1 MSFSASS
8 LAWKLNLK
16 PSSAKFVLLCLAN
29 RACNKGNSCPSVN
42 TIAKDTGLD
51 RKTIMSAISI
61 LESDNLLYVD
71 RSSGSANKYKIDLNQ
86 LTILVKHTSTDIGI
100 STSTDNGIG
109 DANNQY
115 QKRDL
120 TSTKNGTDQ
129 YQKRDTNLSITSKE
143 SYTDKKPSRK
153 VGLPSDFIITDEFR
167 NWCAENGHSSP
178 EKHFDNFVLQAE
190 ARGYKYVNWM
200 SALKR
205 ATKDN
210 WAKVEKQNTHQR
222 AGAYLP

>member
-1 MSFSASS
+1 MSFSASA

-29 RACNKGNSCPSVN
+29 RACNKGNSWPSVN

-51 RKTIMSAISI
+51 RKTIMGAIAI
-61 LESDNLLYVD
+61 LESDNLLEVD
-71 RSSGSANKYKIDLNQ
+71 RSSGSSNKYKIDLEQ
-86 LTILVKHTSTDIGI
+86 LSILVKHTSPYIGI
-100 STSTDNGIG
+100 STSPNNGIG
-109 DANNQY
+109 IRDNQS

-120 TSTKNGTDQ
+120 TSTNSGTDQ
-129 YQKRDTNLSITSKE
+129 SQKRDTNISITNKE
-143 SYTDKKPSRK
+143 SYIDKKPNRK
-153 VGLPSDFIITDEFR
+153 VSLPSDFVINDEYR
-167 NWCAENGHSSP
+167 NWCAANGHSSP
-178 EKHFDNFVLQAE
+178 EKHFDNFILQAE

-210 WAKVEKQNTHQR
+210 WAKVEKQNNHQR

>member
-8 LAWKLNLK
+8 LAWRLNLK

-29 RACNKGNSCPSVN
+29 RSCNKGNSWPSVN

-51 RKTIMSAISI
+51 RKTIMSAVAI
-61 LESDNLLYVD
+61 LETDNLLEVD
-71 RSSGSANKYKIDLNQ
+71 RSSGSSNKYQINLSQ
-86 LTILVKHTSTDIGI
+86 LSILVKHTSPDINT
-100 STSTDNGIG
+100 STSPDNGIG
-109 DANNQY
+109 DMDNQY

-129 YQKRDTNLSITSKE
+129 SQKRDTNLSITNKE
-143 SYTDKKPSRK
+143 SYIDKKPNRK
-153 VGLPSDFIITDEFR
+153 VGLPSDFICTEEFR
-167 NWCAENGHSSP
+167 NWCTANGHSSP
-178 EKHFDNFVLQAE
+178 DKHFDNFVLQAE

-222 AGAYLP
+222 AGAYVP